1 MVRVTHSH
9 LRILHGEPRQGTLLN
24 MNYQELKQLEDDLWE
39 AADQL
44 RANSKLTASE
54 YSMPVLGLIFLRHAT
69 TRFYALLE
77 EVENSVPARAT
88 GQLREDRIKL
98 GFQGKAAIYLPE
110 IARYEYLASLPAGE
124 NVAAAIHNAMQAI
137 EDSVT
142 DQDGNKLLEGALPKN
157 YHGLERDLLP
167 ELIKIFNRPALQNA
181 SGDVFGRIYEYFLN
195 QFAQSGAQEGGEF
208 FTPPSLVRMIVNVIE
223 PDHGTVLDPAC
234 GSAGMF
240 VQTGHFMEDVLQKHT
255 HDVDITFYGQEK
267 AEVNSKLARL
277 NLAVHGLEGK
287 ILLGNTFYEDQHQ
300 LVGQCDFVMANPPFN
315 VDGVQVPKIKN
326 QVGTLEDSPPK
337 RLPFGLPGTAGKSRG
352 KDATETI
359 SNGNSLWIQYFYSY
373 LNASGRAGF
382 VMASSASDAGNKDK
396 EIRQQ
401 LVDTGH
407 VDVMISIGP
416 KFFYTRSLPC
426 TLWFYDKSKPKERL
440 DSVLMINALNIYT
453 VASVRSHVFSEEQLS
468 NLTSISWL
476 YRGQSERFTELLCH
490 YQRQLA
496 EYLQQLPER
505 IAADDQQIASLEKS
519 LSGLANATLQDT
531 AVAIARTKLG
541 EGHGLTDELLSR
553 FREELRQVKTQSQSW
568 QKLIHIALEA
578 AKPLLAELLAP
589 TVDFISRKAAHS
601 KAEGI
606 SATLKAGLAALEARH
621 KAWLKLFDMAEKQLR
636 TRQWVSAAYT
646 FDSDSSRYAKKNL
659 QHRDIKKRE
668 QPTLRDL
675 AVEAFKR
682 AGYFIA
688 QAHWLLSRFPEGI
701 YVDVPGLCKVVSRKT
716 IADNDYSL
724 TPSRYVGAALGIE
737 DDDEGEVFRE
747 RMKEIHSELL
757 ELNDKAA
764 ELADCIQQNFAEFVE

>member
-1 MVRVTHSH
+1 MD
-9 LRILHGEPRQGTLLN
+9 
-24 MNYQELKQLEDDLWE
+24 YQELKQLESDLWE

-77 EVENSVPARAT
+77 DIESCIPARAT
-88 GQLREDRIKL
+88 GKLREDRIKL

-110 IARYEYLASLPAGE
+110 IARYEYLASLPASE
-124 NVAAAIHNAMQAI
+124 NIAAAIHEAMQAI

-142 DQDGNKLLEGALPKN
+142 DLDGNKLLAGALPKN
-157 YHGLERDLLP
+157 YQGLERDLLP
-167 ELIKIFNRPALQNA
+167 DLIKIFNRPALQNA

-223 PDHGTVLDPAC
+223 PDHGTVFDPAC

-240 VQTGHFMEDVLQKHT
+240 VQTGHFMEEVRHKLT
-255 HDVDITFYGQEK
+255 HDADITFYGQEK

-315 VDGVQVPKIKN
+315 VDGVQIAKIKS
-326 QVGTLEDSPPK
+326 QVGSLEDKPPK

-352 KDATETI
+352 KDSTETI

-373 LNASGRAGF
+373 LNATGRAGF
-382 VMASSASDAGNKDK
+382 VMAASASDAGNKDRD
-396 EIRQQ
+396 IRQQ

-407 VDVMISIGP
+407 VDVMMSIGP

-440 DSVLMINALNIYT
+440 DSVLMIDARNVYT
-453 VASVRSHVFSEEQLS
+453 MVSARSHVFTEEQLS
-468 NLTSISWL
+468 NLSAITWL
-476 YRGQSERFTELLCH
+476 YRGQTERFVELLGY
-490 YQRQLA
+490 YQQQLA
-496 EYLQQLPER
+496 EHLQQLPER
-505 IAADDQQIASLEKS
+505 ISADNQQISLLEKA
-519 LSGLANATLQDT
+519 LSDFADATLQAT

-541 EGHGLTDELLSR
+541 EGHELTDELLAS
-553 FREELRQVKTQSQSW
+553 FRDELKQVQTQSQVW
-568 QKLIHIALEA
+568 QQLIDSALAGATLLQDELSASGNLA
-578 AKPLLAELLAP
+578 A
-589 TVDFISRKAAHS
+589 RKTLQS
-601 KAEGI
+601 KAEAGN
-606 SATLKAGLAALEARH
+606 ATLKAGLAALETRH
-621 KAWLKLFDMAEKQLR
+621 KAWLKLLDMAEKQLR
-636 TRQWVSAAYT
+636 SRQWASAAYT
-646 FDSDSSRYAKKNL
+646 FDHDNCREAKKAL
-659 QHRDIKKRE
+659 QHRDVKKRE
-668 QPTLRDL
+668 KPTVRDL
-675 AVEAFKR
+675 AVEACKR

-688 QAHWLLSRFPEGI
+688 QGHWLLSRFPDGV
-701 YVDVPGLCKVVSRKT
+701 YVDVPGLCAAVSRAT
-716 IADNDYSL
+716 IAASDYSL
-724 TPSRYVGAALGIE
+724 TPGRYVGVALGVE
-737 DDDEGEVFRE
+737 DDDEGEAFRA
-747 RMKEIHSELL
+747 RMKEIHVELA

-764 ELADCIQQNFAEFVE
+764 ELSVRISCNLEELLG